1 MVKWNNRNLKE
12 LGIIVER
19 IPAITKGKKKI
30 ETMQVPGRNG
40 FISID
45 TGVYEPFNLSLEC
58 HCTDNANI
66 NEIKTFL
73 DGYGTLTFDG
83 IKQYTAIVNNAIPF
97 ETILPIFKKFLVSF
111 LVNPIA
117 EDITP
122 TTVNILN
129 EESIDI
135 ETYSIILPILTI
147 SCSGDISVTIN
158 NSTFYLNDTN
168 GTYILD
174 CKNKVITDNNGNNV
188 SNLMLGDFPTFLDG
202 SNSINKTG
210 TITAFTTEYRK
221 TYL

>member
-1 MVKWNNRNLKE
+1 MVKWNNRNLRE

-73 DGYGTLTFDG
+73 DGYGTITFDDV
-83 IKQYTAIVNNAIPF
+83 KQYTAIVNNAIPF

-129 EESIDI
+129 ESYIDI
-135 ETYSIILPILTI
+135 TTYSTIYPTLTI

-174 CKNKVITDNNGNNV
+174 CKNKIITDSNGNNV
-188 SNLMLGDFPTFLDG
+188 SNLMLGDFPTFING
-202 SNSINKTG
+202 SNLINKTG